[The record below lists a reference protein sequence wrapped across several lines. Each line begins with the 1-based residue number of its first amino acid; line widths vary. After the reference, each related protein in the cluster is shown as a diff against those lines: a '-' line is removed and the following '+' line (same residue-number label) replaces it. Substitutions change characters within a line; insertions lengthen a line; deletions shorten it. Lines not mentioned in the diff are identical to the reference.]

1 MKPLSRKLTFLIPL
15 PTEEDPRS
23 DLDRILDAL
32 RPGFEQPRVDPA
44 VLGMLY
50 PACRGDGGRI
60 TATLV
65 WQGESWLLTRV
76 EAGDTSADHLGL
88 AVDLGSTTVTM
99 ELVDMNRGTVLAKA
113 TRYNGQRSFGDDI
126 LTRIFYGK
134 DRPDHLEELR
144 QATADTLISLMEELA
159 QTAGREVNQ
168 AAVMVLAGNTTM
180 VHLLLGLDAYPL
192 FLSPYAPVVA
202 APGFLPG
209 ERLGLPLSAPVY
221 LYPAKANYMGGDITS
236 GMVATGVA
244 RGEKIQLFFD
254 IGTNGEL
261 VAGCRDFLVA
271 GAGAAGPALEGGVI
285 RTGMAAAK
293 GAVEKVALRGG
304 KPPRLTVIGRGKVK
318 GLCGSGIVD
327 LLAELYL
334 EGILDFRGRLLPEA
348 SDRVEMVEGE
358 PAYRYADGSRT
369 VDGQPRWFYQS
380 DIRQFLDTKAAA
392 YTMVS
397 YLLESVGMDFDS
409 VEHFYVAGAFGTY
422 LNTRSAVT
430 IGLYPDL
437 PEEKIRCV
445 GNSSLEGCRC
455 LLLERSHLA
464 EIQGILDRMTYI
476 QYGAIPNFVET
487 MRSAAAIPHLDAG
500 RYPSVAKWKKRREQR
515 RKLQKPSQQ

>member
-15 PTEEDPRS
+15 PTEDDPRS
-23 DLDRILDAL
+23 DLDRVLDAL
-32 RPGFEQPRVDPA
+32 RPGFGQPKVDPN
-44 VLGMLY
+44 VFSMLY
-50 PACRGDGGRI
+50 PACRNEAGRI

-65 WQGESWLLTRV
+65 WMGEQWLLVRI
-76 EAGDTSADHLGL
+76 EPGDTSGDHLGL
-88 AVDLGSTTVTM
+88 AVDLGSTTVSM
-99 ELVDMNRGTVLAKA
+99 ELVDMNRGEVLAKA
-113 TRYNGQRSFGDDI
+113 TRYNGQRAFGDDI

-134 DRPDHLEELR
+134 DQPEHLKELQ
-144 QATADTLISLMEELA
+144 QATAETLSALMEELA
-159 QTAGREVNQ
+159 ASTGRDVNN

-180 VHLLLGLDAYPL
+180 VHFLLGLDAYPL
-192 FLSPYAPVVA
+192 FLTPYAPVVS

-209 ERLGLPLSAPVY
+209 EKLGLPLTAPVY

-236 GMVATGVA
+236 GMIATGIA
-244 RGEKIQLFFD
+244 RGDNIQLFFD

-261 VAGCRDFLVA
+261 VAGCKDFLVA

-285 RTGMAAAK
+285 RTGMCAAK
-293 GAVEKVALRGG
+293 GAVEKVALRQG
-304 KPPRLTVIGRGKVK
+304 KPPRLSVIGGGKVQ

-334 EGILDFRGRLLPEA
+334 EGIMDFRGQLLPEA
-348 SDRVEMVEGE
+348 SDRVEEVEGE
-358 PAYRYADGSRT
+358 LAYRYADGSRT
-369 VDGQPRWFYQS
+369 ADGQPRWFYQS

-422 LNTRSAVT
+422 LNTHSAVT

-437 PEEKIRCV
+437 PPEKIRCV

-487 MRSAAAIPHLDAG
+487 MQAAAAVPHLDG
-500 RYPSVAKWKKRREQR
+500 SRYPSVAKWKKRREQG
-515 RKLQKPSQQ
+515 RKSQKPKKK